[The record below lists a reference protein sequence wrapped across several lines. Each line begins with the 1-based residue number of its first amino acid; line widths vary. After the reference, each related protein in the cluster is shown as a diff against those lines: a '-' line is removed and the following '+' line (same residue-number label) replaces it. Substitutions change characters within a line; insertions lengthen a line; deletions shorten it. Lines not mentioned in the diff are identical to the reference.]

1 MEFYTKFGY
10 NANEVIFLKKIFLF
24 IVLSFSLFSKSFT
37 LSLGIENSGKLQ
49 SSNYISNGN
58 PRFDIEYLHYFNKL
72 GVGFS
77 GGINFLNIE
86 EENYSLM
93 TNVSVNGALKLIQ
106 MENYYIY
113 TQLNLGY
120 SYSFITTYHMD
131 NNLQSVEPNLYNE
144 IKLGMIYND
153 FNINIGISTVYL
165 KLSENN
171 KSYNDSLSRLSINLG
186 FLIF

>member
-1 MEFYTKFGY
+1 M
-10 NANEVIFLKKIFLF
+10 
-24 IVLSFSLFSKSFT
+24 VLSLSLFSKSFT
-37 LSLGIENSGKLQ
+37 LSLGIENPGKFQ
-49 SSNYISNGN
+49 SNNYTSNSS
-58 PRFDIEYLHYFNKL
+58 PRFDIEYLHYFNKF
-72 GVGFS
+72 GAGFS

-86 EENYSLM
+86 KENYSLM
-93 TNVSVNGALKLIQ
+93 TNISVNGALKLIQ

-153 FNINIGISTVYL
+153 FNINIGISTIYL

-171 KSYNDSLSRLSINLG
+171 KSSDDSLSRLSINLG
-186 FLIF
+186 FLVF